1 MARCDAAAVTDAQGV
16 STMDLDSF
24 ALFRIISRNLD
35 WTAERQG
42 LLAQNIANAD
52 TPGYRPRDIEPFAEH
67 LRNAERA
74 SVPLQRHHELHLAGN
89 GGAGATAPGSSAVA
103 DTYEVSPTG
112 NEVILEQ
119 QMISM
124 AETAMQHQLAT
135 SLFRKHIGMFQTALG
150 RSGR

>member
-1 MARCDAAAVTDAQGV
+1 
-16 STMDLDSF
+16 MDLDSF

-67 LRNAERA
+67 LRDAERA
-74 SVPLQRHHELHLAGN
+74 RIPLQRHHELHLSGQGAA
-89 GGAGATAPGSSAVA
+89 GAGTPGSSAVS

-124 AETAMQHQLAT
+124 AETTMQHQLAT
-135 SLFRKHIGMFQTALG
+135 SLFRKHIGMLQTALG